1 MSKELVSERESLLA
15 QLNAQVRSIRDEFT
29 VCTQTQPP
37 KIPLGKNE
45 TIVTGAV
52 QWAHQLKSRTQEIL
66 STAEDVLAD
75 LPGMEAFV
83 PEALEVLDE
92 LNGFS
97 SLTFDLWKNDATAAL
112 EDSDPESGL
121 MLETTGRLMDF
132 DHRDGKL
139 LVHYSDRHVSLR
151 REVRHLSALGFV
163 IPAAIKK
170 AAVTA
175 QKFHRYETNRVI
187 HFFSLR

>member
-1 MSKELVSERESLLA
+1 MA
-15 QLNAQVRSIRDEFT
+15 QLSTQIRSIRDEFAT
-29 VCTQTQPP
+29 CTQGEGSR
-37 KIPLGKNE
+37 IPVGKNE
-45 TIVTGAV
+45 TVVTGAV
-52 QWAHQLKSRTQEIL
+52 QWTYQLKARAQEIL
-66 STAEDVLAD
+66 STAEEMLPD
-75 LPGMEAFV
+75 LPGMEGFV

-97 SLTFDLWKNDATAAL
+97 NQTFEQWKSEAEAAL
-112 EDSDPESGL
+112 DDSDPESGL

-132 DHRDGKL
+132 DNRDGKL

-170 AAVTA
+170 AAATA
-175 QKFHRYETNRVI
+175 QKFHRY
-187 HFFSLR
+187 FSAPRAAPRAPLARLL